1 MQCNDRLC
9 RDDEDLEKDNEEEKD
24 MISYIERTWTLH
36 YYLLYAEK
44 QELLRIYI
52 INNNIFYSVCLLSG
66 NRRVNLTN
74 VNSHLQ
80 IGLE

>member
-24 MISYIERTWTLH
+24 MISYIERTWTLY

-52 INNNIFYSVCLLSG
+52 
-66 NRRVNLTN
+66 
-74 VNSHLQ
+74 
-80 IGLE
+80 